1 MYFEYVARQK
11 DTSLIDG
18 WVQAKSKAHA
28 QQVLDDRG
36 LNVLVIKRGLSR
48 IPLTV
53 SREALLTALRE
64 LASLR
69 SSGMPL
75 DKAVS
80 SLSKVAES
88 KVLRK
93 AWTMVLASLENGLSL
108 SDAMET
114 LPHVFPQYVPPMLRL
129 GEANGDLPNALY
141 SVAERVEREE
151 NLLSEMRSALT
162 YPAFLLFISFAI
174 MLFLF
179 SYVLPNFKS
188 MVEGGG
194 GDTALASLIAVSDW
208 VNNNFDFIILSLF
221 ISIALLWYAHHRGAL
236 QAKLF
241 SLLAV
246 LPITKRLLLAW
257 DIVQF
262 SSSMQRLLDSGVEL
276 VRGVELSAE
285 SLASASL
292 KKRLDDAVVM
302 VKQGSSLST
311 AMAQLKVFPDMVLQM
326 INTGESGANLGQ
338 SFGEINTLYERRLKL
353 GLHRVITLL
362 EPAVIV
368 IMGGLIGSIMVV
380 IISGIISVNEIS
392 F

>member
-11 DTSLIDG
+11 DSSLIDG
-18 WVQAKSKAHA
+18 WIQAISKEDAK
-28 QQVLDDRG
+28 QTLEQRG
-36 LNVLVIKRGLSR
+36 LSVLVIKRGLPR

-69 SSGMPL
+69 ASGMPL
-75 DKAVS
+75 DKAVA

-93 AWTMVLASLENGLSL
+93 AWSMVLASLENGLSL
-108 SDAMET
+108 SDAIES
-114 LPHVFPQYVPPMLRL
+114 LPHVFPSYIPPMLRL

-162 YPAFLLFISFAI
+162 YPAFLLFISSAI

-188 MVEGGG
+188 MVEGQGS
-194 GDTALASLIAVSDW
+194 DTALARLIAISDW
-208 VNNNFDFIILSLF
+208 INLNFDFIIVG
-221 ISIALLWYAHHRGAL
+221 IMIAIVLLWYTHHRGIL

-241 SLLAV
+241 SILSFV
-246 LPITKRLLLAW
+246 PVTRRLLLAW

-262 SSSMQRLLDSGVEL
+262 SSSMQKLLDSGVEL

-285 SLASASL
+285 SLASQSL
-292 KKRLDDAVVM
+292 KKRLEDAVVL
-302 VKQGSSLST
+302 VKQGSSLSGALT
-311 AMAQLKVFPDMVLQM
+311 QLKVFPDMVLQM
-326 INTGESGANLGQ
+326 ITTGESGANLGQ
-338 SFGEINTLYERRLKL
+338 SFAEINVLYERRLKL
-353 GLHRVITLL
+353 GLHRVITLM

-368 IMGGLIGSIMVV
+368 LMGGLIGSIMVM

>member
-1 MYFEYVARQK
+1 
-11 DTSLIDG
+11 
-18 WVQAKSKAHA
+18 
-28 QQVLDDRG
+28 
-36 LNVLVIKRGLSR
+36 
-48 IPLTV
+48 
-53 SREALLTALRE
+53 
-64 LASLR
+64 
-69 SSGMPL
+69 
-75 DKAVS
+75 
-80 SLSKVAES
+80 
-88 KVLRK
+88 
-93 AWTMVLASLENGLSL
+93 
-108 SDAMET
+108 MET

-188 MVEGGG
+188 MVEGGS

-208 VNNNFDFIILSLF
+208 VNDNFDFIILALF

-241 SLLAV
+241 SLLGV

-302 VKQGSSLST
+302 VKQGSSLSA

-353 GLHRVITLL
+353 GLHRVITLM

-368 IMGGLIGSIMVV
+368 VMGGLIGSIMVV

>member
-11 DTSLIDG
+11 DGTLVDG
-18 WVQAKSKAHA
+18 WVPAKHKQHA
-28 QQVLDDRG
+28 SDVLNSRG
-36 LNVLVIKRGLSR
+36 LNVLVIKRGLTR
-48 IPLTV
+48 IPLKV
-53 SREALLTALRE
+53 SREDLLTALRE

-69 SSGMPL
+69 ASGMPL
-75 DKAVS
+75 DKAIS
-80 SLSKVAES
+80 SLAKVAES

-93 AWTMVLASLENGLSL
+93 AWSQILASLENGLSL

-129 GEANGDLPNALY
+129 GEANGDLPGALY

-151 NLLSEMRSALT
+151 NLLSEVRSALT

-188 MVEGGG
+188 MVEGKDN
-194 GDTALASLIAVSDW
+194 DTALASLIAVSDW
-208 VNNNFDFIILSLF
+208 VNTNFDFILLGLMIMVS
-221 ISIALLWYAHHRGAL
+221 LLWYFNHRGIL

-241 SLLAV
+241 SLLTY
-246 LPITKRLLLAW
+246 LPFTKRLLLAW

-262 SSSMQRLLDSGVEL
+262 SSSMQRLLSSGVEL
-276 VRGVELSAE
+276 VEGVELSTE

-292 KKRLDDAVVM
+292 KKRLEDVIIK
-302 VKQGSSLST
+302 VKQGSSLAA
-311 AMAQLKVFPDMVLQM
+311 AMSQLKVFPDMVLQM
-326 INTGESGANLGQ
+326 IHTGEAGANLGQ

-353 GLHRVITLL
+353 GLHQVVTLL

-368 IMGGLIGSIMVV
+368 FMGGLIGSIMVV

-392 F
+392 L